1 MGEKLL
7 EWLFGVMASPVR
19 TLNEIAR
26 EKPVGLAFL
35 VYLGVAVLV
44 MVSNIFGDGGMVV
57 LEESM
62 AELGVFISAPILI
75 SGSLIVAVVSIFII
89 TALLHLLARLFGG
102 TGGYWNLFSA
112 YAFADFPMIISVP
125 VTLII
130 AYAGIAGAI
139 LGGLITFGLAI
150 WVIVLQVIALR
161 ESHGLSTGASIG
173 AYVIH
178 FVILIA
184 IPVAIAVALVAA
196 VFLAA

>member
-7 EWLFGVMASPVR
+7 EWLYGVLANPVR
-19 TLNEIAR
+19 SLNEIAR

-35 VYLGVAVLV
+35 VYLGVAALV
-44 MVSNIFGDGGMVV
+44 IASNIFGDEGFLV

-62 AELGVFISAPILI
+62 SELGIFIPSSVLI
-75 SGSLIVAVVSIFII
+75 TGAVLLAVVSIFIM

-125 VTLII
+125 INFI
-130 AYAGIAGAI
+130 AVYAGAAGSI
-139 LGGLITFGLAI
+139 LGGLITFGLSI

-178 FVILIA
+178 FVIIIA
-184 IPVAIAVALVAA
+184 IPVAIAIAVVAA
-196 VFLAA
+196 LFIAA

>member
-35 VYLGVAVLV
+35 VYLGVAFLV
-44 MVSNIFGDGGMVV
+44 IASNIFSGEGLLV

-62 AELGVFISAPILI
+62 VELGVFISAPILI
-75 SGSLIVAVVSIFII
+75 SGSLIFAVVSIFIL

-102 TGGYWNLFSA
+102 RGGYWNLFSA

-130 AYAGIAGAI
+130 AYAGIVGAI
-139 LGGLITFGLAI
+139 FGGLITFGLSI

-184 IPVAIAVALVAA
+184 IPVAIVVAVVAA
-196 VFLAA
+196 IFLSA

>member
-7 EWLFGVMASPVR
+7 EWLYGVLASPVQ

-44 MVSNIFGDGGMVV
+44 MVSNIFGDQGFVV
-57 LEESM
+57 LEETM
-62 AELGVFISAPILI
+62 AELGIFIPASVLITGAIVFA
-75 SGSLIVAVVSIFII
+75 VASIFII

-102 TGGYWNLFSA
+102 SGGYWNLFSA
-112 YAFADFPMIISVP
+112 YAFADFPMIISVLI
-125 VTLII
+125 TLIA
-130 AYAGIAGAI
+130 AYLGTVGAVF
-139 LGGLITFGLAI
+139 GGLITFGLSI

-178 FVILIA
+178 FVIIIA
-184 IPVAIAVALVAA
+184 IPVAIAVAVVAA
-196 VFLAA
+196 LFISI

>member
-7 EWLFGVMASPVR
+7 EWLYGVLASPVR

-44 MVSNIFGDGGMVV
+44 MASNIFGDEGFAVM
-57 LEESM
+57 EESM
-62 AELGVFISAPILI
+62 AELGIFIASPVIMIGTAIF
-75 SGSLIVAVVSIFII
+75 AVVSIFIL
-89 TALLHLLARLFGG
+89 TALLHLFARLFGG
-102 TGGYWNLFSA
+102 AGGYWNLFSA
-112 YAFADFPMIISVP
+112 YAFADFPMIISAP
-125 VTLII
+125 ITLIA
-130 AYAGIAGAI
+130 AYTGTVGAI
-139 LGGLITFGLAI
+139 FGGLITFGLSI

-178 FVILIA
+178 LVILIV
-184 IPVAIAVALVAA
+184 IPVAIAVAVVAA